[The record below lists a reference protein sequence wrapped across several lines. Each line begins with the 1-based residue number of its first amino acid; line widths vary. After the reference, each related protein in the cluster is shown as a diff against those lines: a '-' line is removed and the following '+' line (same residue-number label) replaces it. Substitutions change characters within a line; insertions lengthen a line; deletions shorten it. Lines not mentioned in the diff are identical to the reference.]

1 MVRARDTILR
11 MGGLDACNSFTKIY
25 LAIFGQY
32 PWRRC
37 PSVPPELV
45 LFPRW
50 FYLNIY
56 EISSWSRAIL
66 VPLSIISALRPRCPV
81 PSFASIP
88 ELFSDD
94 YQPGPR
100 TAWTSFFL
108 TLDVLVKRVEKLPFP
123 ISLVRGVAL
132 ERAERWILERLEES
146 DGLGAIFPPIVNTLI
161 ALHARGYPLDHPTIR
176 HQVRELEKLEI
187 EEDETLRVQPCFS
200 PVWDTAYAMNALVES
215 GLPADHP
222 VNLRAARWLLDHR
235 GGPKGDWKLKH
246 PRDQGAG
253 WYFEYANP
261 FYPDCDT
268 TSQVLTS
275 LTKIS
280 LPQGEEFTPFQRAIF
295 ESHEWHLGMQNKD
308 GGWAAFDRG
317 CDKEILTKVP
327 FADHN
332 AMIDPSTAD
341 LTARGLEA
349 LAELGFGKDYP
360 PAARAIR
367 FLRRTQESDG
377 AWYGRWGCNY
387 LYGTY
392 LALWGLRKIGVDPA
406 DQAMRRGAD
415 WLRSCQNSDGGWGES
430 LASYDDPTL
439 KGKGRS
445 TPSQTAWG
453 VMGLV
458 AAGERESEAVSRGIG
473 FLLDHQSSDGSWVEE
488 DWTGTGFPRV
498 FYLRYHLYPI
508 YFPLLALGVYSGR
521 GGRRREGGM
530 EGKKRPLGTGCDS
543 GSSAS

>member
-1 MVRARDTILR
+1 ERLH
-11 MGGLDACNSFTKIY
+11 F
-25 LAIFGQY
+25 
-32 PWRRC
+32 
-37 PSVPPELV
+37 
-45 LFPRW
+45 
-50 FYLNIY
+50 
-56 EISSWSRAIL
+56 
-66 VPLSIISALRPRCPV
+66 PV
-81 PSFASIP
+81 P
-88 ELFSDD
+88 
-94 YQPGPR
+94 Q
-100 TAWTSFFL
+100 
-108 TLDVLVKRVEKLPFP
+108 
-123 ISLVRGVAL
+123 VRSVAL

-146 DGLGAIFPPIVNTLI
+146 DGLGAIFPPIVNTLL
-161 ALHARGYPLDHPTIR
+161 ALHARGYPLDHPTIL

-187 EEDETLRVQPCFS
+187 EEAETLRVQPCFS
-200 PVWDTAYAMNALVES
+200 PVWDTAYAINALVES
-215 GLPADHP
+215 GLPAAHP
-222 VNLRAARWLLDHR
+222 ANRRAARWLLEHR
-235 GGPKGDWKLKH
+235 GGARGDWKLKH
-246 PRDQGAG
+246 PRGQGSG

-275 LTKIS
+275 LSKIS
-280 LPQGEEFTPFQRAIF
+280 LEGEEYTLCQKAVF

-349 LAELGFGKDYP
+349 LSELGFGKDYP
-360 PAARAIR
+360 PAVRAIR
-367 FLRRTQESDG
+367 FLRRAQEADG

-392 LALWGLRKIGVDPA
+392 LALWGLRKIGIDPA
-406 DQAMRRGAD
+406 DPSMRRGAE
-415 WLRSCQNSDGGWGES
+415 WLRSCQNPDGGWGET

-453 VMGLV
+453 VMGLI
-458 AAGERESEAVSRGIG
+458 AAREQESEAVRRGIE
-473 FLLDHQSSDGSWVEE
+473 FLLDRQCSDGSWIEE

-508 YFPLLALGVYSGR
+508 YFPLLALGVYSGKGAR
-521 GGRRREGGM
+521 PHDSEARSG
-530 EGKKRPLGTGCDS
+530 KRPLERTTLAG
-543 GSSAS
+543 SAST